1 MFVFNLTGPTA
12 AGNFYCAVLF
22 FLIILPYRK
31 RCATYPIYANNG
43 KAGVFALLITFFAV
57 TACYTGD
64 FFGYKELVKLYDI
77 SMDNYHLEPIYQ
89 FIIVLVNN
97 NYVLFRTIV
106 WGGSVLCIMRTAKTF
121 NTNVLMTLFIMFLL
135 FTTQFCYARATLA
148 MSVYFLGLS
157 VFLKGQEYRRPLV
170 FILGLALLMCSYLF
184 HKSMLVVIAL
194 TIFCFIPIT
203 KKTIVPILLGL
214 LILSIGIDTLTS
226 SFQDALMSMG
236 DTQLSEKIEQ
246 SRELDEGR
254 QSVNATFFG
263 WISLIW
269 EYVPFYLTFI
279 IVAIEMLKKDIQKG
293 PMVGIFRVT
302 FAIVVMSTM
311 LLFFSTQSFTYFY
324 RYLYMSFIPLSI
336 LTVYLVTNR
345 RLTSSKYKTIIYACG
360 GYNIWFFFSYIL
372 RLF

>member
-12 AGNFYCAVLF
+12 AGIFYCAVLF
-22 FLIILPYRK
+22 FLIILPYWK

-64 FFGYKELVKLYDI
+64 FFGYKNLVEIYEV
-77 SMDNYHLEPIYQ
+77 SMQDFHLEPIYQ

-106 WGGSVLCIMRTAKTF
+106 WGGAVLCIVRTSQIL
-121 NTNVLMTLFIMFLL
+121 NINVLLTLYIVFLL

-148 MSVYFLGLS
+148 MAVYFWGLS
-157 VFLKGQEYRRPLV
+157 IFLTGRESRRLV
-170 FILGLALLMCSYLF
+170 FIIFGLVLLMSSYLF
-184 HKSMLVVIAL
+184 HKSMLVVVAL

-236 DTQLSEKIEQ
+236 DTQLSGKIEQ
-246 SRELDEGR
+246 SRELNEGR
-254 QSVNATFFG
+254 QSVNATYFG
-263 WISLIW
+263 WIFLIW
-269 EYVPFYLTFI
+269 GYVPFYLTFI
-279 IVAIEMLKKDIQKG
+279 MVAIEMLKNKKYKISI
-293 PMVGIFRVT
+293 VGLFRVT
-302 FAIVVMSTM
+302 FAIVAMSTM
-311 LLFFSTQSFTYFY
+311 LLFFSAQSITYFY

-336 LTVYLVTNR
+336 LTVYLVTNGL
-345 RLTSSKYKTIIYACG
+345 LTSSKYKTIIYACG
-360 GYNIWFFFSYIL
+360 GYNIWFFFNF
-372 RLF
+372 LF